1 VRKKKNEKDFSLD
14 RCETKFLER
23 TVNRLM
29 ESENKKI
36 KLVDEQAFQ
45 EFLSVMFSCLQLENS
60 RKDSKICV
68 TYRNAKNFSWFK
80 AGDELEVALKSLYES
95 KEKDCW
101 ISIAEFSEE
110 RRDQNYV
117 ASIKAFYLRLPKTRK
132 FNPTT
137 KDDGLNMI
145 LDYCEAYKLP
155 TPSVIIYDGNEYCLM
170 WILKEPLGGGYSSVE
185 LWKKIQSFLAERFF
199 YFLDEGLYIYDEKIY
214 RKTAFGQ
221 MRIKIFVV
229 ANVVAKKKVP
239 LNDIITIKKTK

>member
-1 VRKKKNEKDFSLD
+1 
-14 RCETKFLER
+14 
-23 TVNRLM
+23 M

-199 YFLDEGLYIYDEKIY
+199 YFLDGKFMLI
-214 RKTAFGQ
+214 TATEC
-221 MRIKIFVV
+221 RVTLLKIFAPGYHEGTKENQDSCVSKCV
-229 ANVVAKKKVP
+229 SKKKVP
-239 LNDIITIKKTK
+239 LNDIITSIKTK